1 VDWYDDLEPETDGL
15 VVDSEGNLQSYF
27 YYNNYLDILHVN
39 GAGLRMDL
47 RESVMVLA
55 AIGMDIDMYPNEMD
69 AEHVDFYKIND
80 KTDYN
85 LN

>member
-1 VDWYDDLEPETDGL
+1 MDWYDDLDPDTDGL
-15 VVDSEGNLQSYF
+15 VVDNEGRLHSY
-27 YYNNYLDILHVN
+27 YYYHNYLDILHVN

-47 RESVMVLA
+47 RESVMVLGS
-55 AIGMDIDMYPNEMD
+55 IGMDVDMYPNEMD
-69 AEHVDFYKIND
+69 ETHVEFYRIND